1 MYTNNITTIPYNHI
15 TKLLNKFQTRKK
27 QLMNT
32 NINIYF
38 NRQCQKHKLTPKYI
52 NINTNNKN
60 MTAQKTIIQAQR
72 LWIQNEINQLY
83 SKKNSI
89 TLDIYKLHLELT
101 DLLHPITWNNKYN
114 NIENKIRFEKNKK
127 TYTINKKLNTLK
139 QQNENEEQ
147 KTKINTLFTL
157 EPLTLSLIHI

>member
-32 NINIYF
+32 NMNIYF

-60 MTAQKTIIQAQR
+60 RTAQITIKQAQR
-72 LWIQNEINQLY
+72 LWIKNEINQLY
-83 SKKNSI
+83 SKKNNI
-89 TLDIYKLHLELT
+89 TLD
-101 DLLHPITWNNKYN
+101 
-114 NIENKIRFEKNKK
+114 
-127 TYTINKKLNTLK
+127 
-139 QQNENEEQ
+139 
-147 KTKINTLFTL
+147 
-157 EPLTLSLIHI
+157 LSLIHIQMCIRDSGPAAAAAATFRRDDQ